1 MVETPHGSTIGAGKL
16 TYEDLVNTP
25 DDGKRYE
32 ILDGDLFVTPS
43 PVTNHQRVSRDLGF
57 FLHTHVKERS
67 LGEVFYAPI
76 DVILDKHTIAVPD
89 LVYVSA
95 ARAHLVQKHGIVG
108 APDLLVEILSP
119 STKHRD
125 RGVKAKLYARFGVDE
140 YWIVDPNERVLTIY
154 SRREGTYV
162 EVARHAGATVVRTS
176 LLPDLALDLS
186 EVWA

>member
-16 TYEDLVNTP
+16 TYEDLLNTP

-32 ILDGDLFVTPS
+32 ILDGDLAVTPS
-43 PVTNHQRVSRDLGF
+43 PITNHQRVSRDLEF
-57 FLHTHVKERS
+57 ILHAYVKERG

-76 DVILDKHTIAVPD
+76 DVILDKHTIVVPD
-89 LVYVSA
+89 IVYVSA

-140 YWIVDPNERVLTIY
+140 YWIVDPDERVLTRF
-154 SRREGTYV
+154 SLREDRYV
-162 EVARHAGATVVRTS
+162 EVSRHTDDDVVSTP
-176 LLPDLALDLS
+176 LFPELAIQL
-186 EVWA
+186 EKVWA